1 MLGGESDIR
10 EAVLVFERPDSGKK
24 SWVGAGETYAER
36 CWVKI
41 NHRASQARR
50 PVREFTPKHY

>member
-1 MLGGESDIR
+1 MFVRPGKYDGMLGGESDIR

-41 NHRASQARR
+41 NH
-50 PVREFTPKHY
+50 